1 MVDVNA
7 HVLGSI
13 INVNKANSAV
23 KVQREP
29 DWTKQNKKYLHVIF
43 LKCKNIENMKVKKY
57 IYQANT

>member
-29 DWTKQNKKYLHVIF
+29 DWTKQNK
-43 LKCKNIENMKVKKY
+43 
-57 IYQANT
+57 NTCMLFSWNART